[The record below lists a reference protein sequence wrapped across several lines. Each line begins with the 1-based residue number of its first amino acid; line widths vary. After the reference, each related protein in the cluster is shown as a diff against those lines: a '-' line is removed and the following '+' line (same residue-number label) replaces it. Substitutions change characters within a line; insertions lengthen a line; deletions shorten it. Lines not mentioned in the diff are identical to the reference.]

1 MKFNSEFNL
10 HFRFILCI
18 SYLVFIWYPT
28 RFYLFIFPLALSF
41 LDENSK
47 HKKFKRLTIL
57 LITGFY
63 VYFFVDN
70 LDMEQQIALSI
81 IVFGLNF
88 SDVLKK
94 YRLRFKDTPK

>member
-1 MKFNSEFNL
+1 MKFNSKSNL

-28 RFYLFIFPLALSF
+28 KFYLFIIPLALSF
-41 LDENSK
+41 LDENNK
-47 HKKFKRLTIL
+47 HKRFKRLTIL
-57 LITGFY
+57 LIAGFY

-70 LDMEQQIALSI
+70 LDMEQQLALSI

-88 SDVLKK
+88 SDVFKK
-94 YRLRFKDTPK
+94 YSLRFKNIPK